1 MNTLFSRT
9 QKNLSKL
16 LKLGSKKY
24 FSASVVAPLEKN
36 GISGIEVRL

>member
-9 QKNLSKL
+9 QKSLSMQVR
-16 LKLGSKKY
+16 LGARKY

-36 GISGIEVRL
+36 GISGLEVG